1 MTQKKVLVTGCN
13 GFIGSL
19 IVNQLL
25 TNSSYQVFG
34 TAKGQNRNPNLPTQN
49 YIEFELLDANKI
61 GQALK
66 NIAPQIIIHT
76 AAISQVDKC
85 ENQPE
90 LCKSINEDATKEIV
104 QICKELNS
112 RLVFFSTD
120 FVFSGENKW
129 ETIHGK
135 PNPKSV
141 YAKSKLN
148 AEKLVLEL
156 GNNAAIIRPV
166 LVYGY
171 SPVAGR
177 PNIFTWVLDSLINE
191 KNINVVSD
199 QIRTPTFVN
208 DVVELTT
215 NIMVNSL
222 YGIFHIGGSQQ
233 ISVYEFAC
241 AIARGT
247 GNESNLISPVNSQS
261 LSGAELRPINSCFKL
276 EGLNVG
282 DQNPLNVEK
291 GIREALLQIQDF
303 QG

>member
-1 MTQKKVLVTGCN
+1 MAQKKVLVTGCN

-19 IVNQLL
+19 LVNHLL
-25 TNSSYQVFG
+25 TNSSYLVFG
-34 TAKGQNRNPNLPTQN
+34 TAKESNRNPNLPSEN
-49 YIEFELLDANKI
+49 YIELDLLDSNKI
-61 GQALK
+61 KQVLI
-66 NIAPQIIIHT
+66 NIHPQIIIHS

-90 LCKSINEDATKEIV
+90 ICKRINEEATREIV
-104 QICKELNS
+104 QICKELNC
-112 RLVFFSTD
+112 RLIFFSTD
-120 FVFSGENKW
+120 FVFSGENNR
-129 ETIHGK
+129 ETIHGL

-156 GNNAAIIRPV
+156 GNKAAIIRPV

-171 SPVAGR
+171 SPVANR
-177 PNIFTWVLDSLINE
+177 PNIFTWVMDSLTNE

-208 DVVELTT
+208 DVVKLTA
-215 NIMVNSL
+215 NIMENSL
-222 YGIFHIGGSQQ
+222 HGIFHIGGSQKF
-233 ISVYEFAC
+233 SVFEFAC
-241 AIARGT
+241 AIARCT
-247 GNESNLISPVNSQS
+247 GNDSNLISPVNSQS
-261 LSGAELRPINSCFKL
+261 LSGAELRPINSCLKL

-282 DQNPLNVEK
+282 DQKPLNVEK
-291 GIREALLQIQDF
+291 GIGEALKQIQDF